1 MRTFTLFFLLLV
13 TSLSVSAQA
22 FIIEE
27 PSSVAGP
34 YLINGANFGPDLLD
48 TVWCG
53 ELALVE
59 PADGCNPISTDLT
72 DKIAVIDRGSCN
84 FSIKIY
90 NAQLQGAVGVIIA
103 NNVVGETFEMGAG
116 TNADLVTIPSVFIKL
131 EDADILKAAMGDQ
144 TLNGCMGN
152 IVFDNDLAASIS
164 DVTAPYNATI
174 PASQI
179 TDENSASFL
188 PEARVLNKGTNPLS
202 NVSVNLSVDYT
213 AEGSTSSTNLFDESK
228 DMSALLG
235 VDSIVSVSFD
245 DPYDYSQSAE
255 GVITLTYTF
264 DTDSLEEQLADNVVT
279 SDIYITDN
287 VYCKGGWDLEDDNPV
302 VPISF
307 TTQDGGTIEFLTGF
321 DILKGDGFRLDS
333 VKSFVSIS
341 ADDAPTLEDVAI
353 EAKIYAWDDDD
364 EDDNAISDEI
374 TLVASGTYTFDENAT
389 SGEFFT
395 IPIDDILS
403 LEDGY
408 VLSDDTKI
416 FVGLRYV
423 GDASVFF
430 GFDNTKSFSFANDAG
445 YTDPTNTDL
454 PYFFTTA
461 ALSGTGVPDFDGGL
475 QIFGNSQDHLA
486 CGVYI
491 NAFESSVATLTDDE
505 AKVELFPNPASTF
518 MTTKVNLDEL
528 TSKLEYNIYDMQG
541 RMIFSVVKNNIKEDI
556 NEFNIEQL
564 PAGVYNL
571 NITTDKGIKTERF
584 NVQR

>member
-1 MRTFTLFFLLLV
+1 MRTFTLLFLFLC
-13 TSLSVSAQA
+13 TAFTGFSQA
-22 FIIEE
+22 FIVESPEDI
-27 PSSVAGP
+27 AGA
-34 YLINGANFGPDLLD
+34 YLIDDADFGAALTD

-53 ELALVE
+53 QLIY
-59 PADGCNPISTDLT
+59 ADPNDACMDITQDLT
-72 DKIAVIDRGSCN
+72 GQIALIDRGTCE
-84 FSIKIY
+84 FGFKVL
-90 NAQLQGAVGVIIA
+90 NAENQGAIAAVVVNNVPGGPAGMGPGAVGA
-103 NNVVGETFEMGAG
+103 Q
-116 TNADLVTIPSVFIKL
+116 VTIPSLMISQ
-131 EDADILKAAMGDQ
+131 EDGDIIKAAFDDGAINVC
-144 TLNGCMGN
+144 LGN
-152 IVFDNDLAASIS
+152 IVFDVDLSASIS

-174 PASQI
+174 PSSQI

-188 PEARVLNKGTNPLS
+188 PEARVTNIGNNPVS
-202 NVSVNLSVDYT
+202 NVTVDLSIDFT
-213 AEGSTSSTNLFDESK
+213 EAGAASSTNVYSEGA
-228 DMSALLG
+228 DMDDTLEP
-235 VDSIVSVSFD
+235 DSIATTELSSF
-245 DPYDYSQSAE
+245 DYSQSAE
-255 GVITLTYTF
+255 GTYTITYTF
-264 DTDSLEEQLADNVVT
+264 ETDSIEEQLADNVVE
-279 SDIYITDN
+279 SELFITEN
-287 VYCKGGWDLEDDNPV
+287 VYCKGGWVMDEDRPFA
-302 VPISF
+302 PIAF

-321 DILKGDGFRLDS
+321 EILKGDGFRLDS
-333 VKSFVSIS
+333 VKSFVSIA
-341 ADDAPTLEDVAI
+341 ADDAPTLEDVSI

-374 TLVASGTYTFDENAT
+374 TLVASGTYTFDDDAT
-389 SGEFFT
+389 NGEFFT
-395 IPIDDILS
+395 VPIDDILS

-486 CGVYI
+486 CGIYVNEFVSNI
-491 NAFESSVATLTDDE
+491 TTLTDEE
-505 AKVELFPNPASTF
+505 AKVELFPNPASEVLTS
-518 MTTKVNLDEL
+518 KVVLEEL